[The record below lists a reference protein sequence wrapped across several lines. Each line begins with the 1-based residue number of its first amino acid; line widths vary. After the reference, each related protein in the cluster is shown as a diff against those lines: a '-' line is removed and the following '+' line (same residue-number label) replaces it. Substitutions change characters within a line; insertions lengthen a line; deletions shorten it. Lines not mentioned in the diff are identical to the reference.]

1 VAAAAGGDD
10 GGGVEALNDG
20 ELDGAMVDAEQR
32 AAAGGAEDGR
42 QAGHDAMDEDQQGF
56 EHNGMNEAL
65 ARNEQSPA
73 VLADIDGHMAGEER
87 EVEEA
92 DIDGH
97 MAEEERGVEEAQEE
111 LRPEHD
117 ETNYGANA
125 EHALAAGGEEEEG
138 EDAYHIVGEGDRQQG
153 ADQFEAEEVGRA
165 REGRLARG
173 LRAGDG
179 TDLADAR
186 GFLGADG
193 GAELED
199 LGGPEGRLDLDG
211 FAPGED
217 EGVHDAGEEEEE
229 DAGQDDEVD

>member
-1 VAAAAGGDD
+1 MAAAAGGDD

-73 VLADIDGHMAGEER
+73 VLADIDGHMA
-87 EVEEA
+87 
-92 DIDGH
+92 
-97 MAEEERGVEEAQEE
+97 EEERGVEEAQEE

-117 ETNYGANA
+117 ETNDGANA

-211 FAPGED
+211 FAPEED